1 MAATAD
7 VEDETVA
14 AASEEPCMEN
24 GLFAVEPDVVAA
36 LNVVA
41 CPAGYWQPVHSVHE
55 KHREDQMVEKDSTT
69 AEPEVAG
76 AVEVVVLPAGY

>member
-14 AASEEPCMEN
+14 VASEEPCIV
-24 GLFAVEPDVVAA
+24 GLFAVEPEVVAA

-55 KHREDQMVEKDSTT
+55 KHREDQMVGKDSTT
-69 AEPEVAG
+69 VEAEVAG